1 MSPDLALN
9 PMVMVVSMIKMF
21 FLIPNTSTASFSNI
35 VALKIGLSNFHSKQ
49 KKHVVRCIARPGG
62 RAKNEFWTILDQ
74 IPYRILLCKK

>member
-49 KKHVVRCIARPGG
+49 TKKPVVRCIARPGG
-62 RAKNEFWTILDQ
+62 RAKKCGFVTPESDL
-74 IPYRILLCKK
+74 RA